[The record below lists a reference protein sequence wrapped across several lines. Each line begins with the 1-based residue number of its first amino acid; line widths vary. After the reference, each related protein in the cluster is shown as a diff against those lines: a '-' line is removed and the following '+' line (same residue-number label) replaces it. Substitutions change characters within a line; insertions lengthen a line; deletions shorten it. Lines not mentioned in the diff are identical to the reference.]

1 MEVCPGFELIAFEDP
16 ATVCDRAFQIGQGL
30 KVAVR
35 ERLIHNGPEVLS
47 RLKLRRVRGQVGE
60 PDPIRHGQVRCGVPA
75 GAVEPEHDDAI
86 PSRPGL
92 ARKQG
97 QEPCEERLGDPVR
110 HIPEHLARDRLHE
123 GGDVQPLVA
132 VVTQRDR
139 PLAFGRPH
147 PADDRLQPDA
157 VLIRGPDLDRLVR
170 VLGPLLGDG
179 LLQLFLNVSH
189 SSGVAAAGWRGR
201 GFCTD
206 HLIALSASQPRCG
219 ATRVSPSSEAIQA
232 ATLGPV
238 HRPPSD
244 GGVASRS
251 GNRARSSG
259 RSTLG
264 ALPLRRRKSP
274 RASGPCALYRASS
287 CSIQRGTRLVTA
299 ATSAIVCPRANNQIT
314 WKCRVAVGSRADRSL
329 ASRSSTLRCSATR
342 AMARLRDSWRTSLPV
357 AQQPRNPQSE
367 SIARTPYQTICVAPV
382 LRSLLSCSHIRLPPN
397 DPSSSCGLVGRTG
410 GPVSRPRLIRALR
423 LLPLSAISLPAKD
436 RKEPHTPCRQRK
448 PSPSRAAALRR
459 MSPSCFSSWCTRS
472 TRTGTCS

>member
-1 MEVCPGFELIAFEDP
+1 MEVCPEAELIAVEDP
-16 ATVCDRAFQIGQGL
+16 ATVCDRAFQIGEGR
-30 KVAVR
+30 KGAVR
-35 ERLIHNGPEVLS
+35 ERLIQNGPEVLDG
-47 RLKLRRVRGQVGE
+47 LKLGRVRGQVGE
-60 PDPIRHGQVRCGVPA
+60 PEALRHNQVGRGVPA

-97 QEPCEERLGDPVR
+97 QQRRKERLGHPVR
-110 HIPEHLARDRLHE
+110 HVPEHLAGDRLHE

-132 VVTQRDR
+132 VVAEGDR
-139 PLAFGRPH
+139 PLTLGGPH
-147 PADDRLQPDA
+147 PPDDRLQADA
-157 VLIRGPDLDRLVR
+157 VLICGPDLDRLVR
-170 VLGPLLGDG
+170 VLGSRVSDG
-179 LLQLFLNVSH
+179 LLELFLNVSH

-206 HLIALSASQPRCG
+206 QLIALSASQPRCG
-219 ATRVSPSSEAIQA
+219 NTAASPSSEAIQA

-274 RASGPCALYRASS
+274 RASGPWALYRARS
-287 CSIQRGTRLVTA
+287 CSIQRGPKLVTA

-342 AMARLRDSWRTSLPV
+342 AMARLRDSWRTSLP
-357 AQQPRNPQSE
+357 ASQQPRNPQSE
-367 SIARTPYQTICVAPV
+367 SIARTPYQ
-382 LRSLLSCSHIRLPPN
+382 RSQP
-397 DPSSSCGLVGRTG
+397 RT
-410 GPVSRPRLIRALR
+410 R
-423 LLPLSAISLPAKD
+423 LLALCRSPR
-436 RKEPHTPCRQRK
+436 RKTY
-448 PSPSRAAALRR
+448 AGA
-459 MSPSCFSSWCTRS
+459 T
-472 TRTGTCS
+472 